1 MPLRELSA
9 DSSADTLTIAWELP
23 ASPETVWAH
32 LQNIET
38 MSEWLGRPLTFDSRV
53 GGEIIIDHD
62 DSYLCRS
69 EVLAV
74 DGHSAELTWSF
85 PDEPTSRVA
94 VSVTAELPPTDRG
107 RAPRDAEASTAEV
120 GAAEANTSA
129 ADAPSVLVLRHA
141 GLGDL
146 IDSYRTGW
154 IAHLSFFEASLA
166 GTPLPSSQFWPLCAT
181 VDRLLE
187 RGDG

>member
-32 LQNIET
+32 LQNVET

-69 EVLAV
+69 EVLTV

-94 VSVTAELPPTDRG
+94 VTVTAAAPPTDRG
-107 RAPRDAEASTAEV
+107 PAPQ
-120 GAAEANTSA
+120 AAEAQNAEPRTADAPPA
-129 ADAPSVLVLRHA
+129 ANAPSVLVLRHA

>member
-9 DSSADTLTIAWELP
+9 DSSANTLTIAWELP

-32 LQNIET
+32 LQNVET

-53 GGEIIIDHD
+53 GGEIIIDHA

-69 EVLAV
+69 EVLTV

-94 VSVTAELPPTDRG
+94 VTVTAAATPTDRG
-107 RAPRDAEASTAEV
+107 PAPQ
-120 GAAEANTSA
+120 AAEAQNAAARTADAPPA

-154 IAHLSFFEASLA
+154 IAHLSFFEASLGGA
-166 GTPLPSSQFWPLCAT
+166 PLPSSQFWPLCST